1 MQHECGI
8 FMTFW
13 DVLFDNLVLVH
24 VLLPCVAGV
33 VVCLLPRRK
42 TGIARFLV
50 FQMSLLSVACGIAML
65 LRFDPSQ
72 PSAESPM
79 LAQMATFHVWQP
91 VKQIPAIRLAVGVD
105 GLNLW
110 YLISLPWVVL
120 SLLLW
125 ESAKREWGRR
135 DIICLTWATAG
146 TLLAFAA
153 RDLMLL
159 ATGASVAFL
168 SILAWSRHTTNS
180 SPRQQARSVQG
191 LAAWGVATAAVFL
204 FGASVGGVSSLQVQ
218 EQGRTQVPSVPL
230 EIDELV
236 FGVPAITRAFPRSQ
250 EVWRQQGSTI
260 FLAWCTAAL
269 LCVGAVPMQ
278 EVLLRTLQR
287 LTPAPRALVLSG
299 LIPIGG
305 YILARMT
312 LPMLGTIVVVG
323 QGWITWPV
331 LITLVWHLAKTGQGV
346 DRNEGVLRLT
356 LSAQSLALVGII
368 SGTVSGICGG
378 VIVSLVSSGL
388 AVAWSLL
395 PSNASTELPS
405 GNAVASEQ
413 ATGDLSR
420 WPGRF
425 QFLTLSLLAGFPGGG
440 MFAGFW
446 LLATGIIQGPQ
457 QRFLSGSLLLGVV
470 SLLWLLLVRTVER
483 LPRGPVSPRE
493 GTSESRSLGAVAG
506 GMCLLVLV
514 ILAGIVPGKVVATSL
529 RTAEIVTQSIPVL
542 LSPGG

>member
-1 MQHECGI
+1 
-8 FMTFW
+8 MTFW

-65 LRFDPSQ
+65 LRFDASQ
-72 PSAESPM
+72 PGAESPM

-125 ESAKREWGRR
+125 ESTKREWGRR
-135 DIICLTWATAG
+135 DFICLTWATAG

-204 FGASVGGVSSLQVQ
+204 FGAAVGGVSSLQMQ
-218 EQGRTQVPSVPL
+218 EQGRTEVPSVPL

-236 FGVPAITRAFPRSQ
+236 FGVPVLAKTFPRSQ

-260 FLAWCTAAL
+260 YLAWCAAAL

-278 EVLLRTLQR
+278 EVLLCSLQR
-287 LTPAPRALVLSG
+287 LTPAPRAIVLSG

-305 YILARMT
+305 YLLARIT

-331 LITLVWHLAKTGQGV
+331 LFSLVWHLAKTGHGI
-346 DRNEGVLRLT
+346 DLNEGVLRLT
-356 LSAQSLALVGII
+356 LSAQCARADRHHVRDHLRSLWGDARFHCFGRAGSRMELDGIECIHRVALGECRRVGTGNRRPLALARSLPIPHIVLARRIPRGWHVCRVLAAGDRYYPRAAATIPLGFVTAGSCEPPVVIACENRRTATERPSLA
-368 SGTVSGICGG
+368 
-378 VIVSLVSSGL
+378 
-388 AVAWSLL
+388 
-395 PSNASTELPS
+395 
-405 GNAVASEQ
+405 
-413 ATGDLSR
+413 
-420 WPGRF
+420 
-425 QFLTLSLLAGFPGGG
+425 
-440 MFAGFW
+440 
-446 LLATGIIQGPQ
+446 
-457 QRFLSGSLLLGVV
+457 
-470 SLLWLLLVRTVER
+470 
-483 LPRGPVSPRE
+483 PRGYFRIPKLGCSRGRHVPA
-493 GTSESRSLGAVAG
+493 GTRDSG
-506 GMCLLVLV
+506 GHCTGQGRGDFP
-514 ILAGIVPGKVVATSL
+514 ANG
-529 RTAEIVTQSIPVL
+529 
-542 LSPGG
+542 